1 MYGLSSLLLQDSEE
15 EEEGHEGHVHE
26 YEPKERATGRTHEQE
41 SRVVTLKLPD
51 QVCFG

>member
-15 EEEGHEGHVHE
+15 EDEGHEGHVHE